1 MSELNQTE
9 ENLPPL
15 SQRLWELASL
25 FLQLGFTAFGG
36 PAAHIA
42 MMEAEVVSK
51 RKWLDRQHFLDLIG
65 ATNLIPGPNST
76 EMVMHVGL
84 QRAGIPGMIV
94 AGVCFIGP
102 AALLTGLL
110 AWFYVRFGTL
120 PTVTPFLE
128 GIKPVVLV
136 LIFNAVL
143 KLGRKAMKH
152 PAYYLLGAI
161 VVATVLLGT
170 PEVLAILVGGIAG
183 MIAIQAVKHRFQIG
197 LWPLFG
203 VFLKVGA
210 VLFGSGYVLFA
221 YLEGELVEQRGWLT
235 QTQLLDAIAAGQFTP
250 GPVLTTATFIG
261 YQIAGLGGALVA
273 TLGIFLPSFVFVALV
288 NPWIPRLRESA
299 WLSAFLDAV
308 NVSAIG
314 VMVAVLLQLSYTS
327 LLSPFQWQGWVIL
340 ALAVGV
346 SQLRPK
352 ISPMYLVVGGAL
364 LGYGLSF
371 FA

>member
-1 MSELNQTE
+1 MSEQP
-9 ENLPPL
+9 LPPKDESF
-15 SQRLWELASL
+15 SQRLWSLASL

-51 RKWLDRQHFLDLIG
+51 RKWLDRQHFLDLMG

-84 QRAGIPGMIV
+84 QRAGVLGMIV

-102 AALLTGLL
+102 AALLTGIL
-110 AWFYVRFGTL
+110 AWFYIRFGTL
-120 PTVTPFLE
+120 PTVAPFLE

-136 LIFNAVL
+136 LILNAVL
-143 KLGRKAMKH
+143 KLGKKAMKH
-152 PAYYLLGAI
+152 PAYYVLGAF
-161 VVATVLLGT
+161 VVAGVLLGM
-170 PEVLAILVGGIAG
+170 PEVFAILTGGLAG
-183 MIAIQAVKHRFQIG
+183 MIAIQTVKHRFQVG
-197 LWPLFG
+197 LWPLFA

-221 YLEGELVEQRGWLT
+221 YLEGELIEQRGWLS

-273 TLGIFLPSFVFVALV
+273 TLGIFLPSFVFVVLV

-314 VMVAVLLQLSYTS
+314 VMVAVLLQIGYSS
-327 LLSPFQWQGWVIL
+327 LLVPFQWTAWVIL
-340 ALAVGV
+340 IIAITI
-346 SQLRPK
+346 SRLRPK
-352 ISPMYLVVGGAL
+352 LSPMWLVIGGSV
-364 LGYGLSF
+364 LGYVLSLM
-371 FA
+371 A